1 MAEFNREAQPVADP
15 QFLHYAKPI
24 GDVKADTSTGLALK
38 GIGDVFEDVVKGV
51 HEGIQAKAGYDLE
64 QQVRPLQDQYVQANQ
79 SALERTQTGQS
90 LIDPN
95 TPKAPEGVESNIAR
109 AELLHSAKQNGNLT
123 ETAYLGKLYSVLKDT
138 RAQYPGFRDY
148 VDKRMSALT
157 GKDVAND
164 YLKSMITDINSYG
177 ADKDKDLNHLKTEAS
192 ALVKEGSI
200 EAGKILNG
208 LHDGSIDYKSGVTK
222 LANVKADHWDLQT
235 KKTALETEEVKDKSN
250 SRPVEAVM
258 RLDMF
263 NDLKAI
269 TSQKINGKSTAEWE
283 QAYQAGSLQPGEAEA
298 AIQQINRDEQQFEAN
313 YLRKANTNKLSDGR
327 TYAQAAGKEKYD
339 TILNEGKQ
347 YFSQLR
353 DRFTNKEYGLAH
365 QDNREVNYINDRNSL
380 ALYKGQNGWLHQL
393 QNNPVLHN
401 SPEAQKILLDQYTN
415 NNVLADDI
423 KTIAGLQTQQMATGT
438 PNPDGSSPSLNKAL
452 ETLGAAN
459 KANPNTTPQQEKMSN
474 KALIDSMKKITNPS
488 IPPEMKIGL
497 ARAAYNPVQGS
508 VVAKF
513 SPVDGSQES
522 VFRGLFSKDMVD
534 SVWNLNEPQLKDYVK
549 NSAQQWFERDL
560 VPNELRL
567 LSRAAFDEK
576 NMRFAWDPEKAQL
589 KAEFVYKGRDAKAGN
604 IGLSDEV
611 ARGRAVEAKIND
623 ALRPINGYMSD
634 LKYVMGKGGGDG
646 TANILK
652 ILDHA
657 RAINPDIDV
666 TSGLP
671 KAMYDAFDT
680 HRKALEKE
688 QQRVKGMMTKD
699 SEKAP

>member
-15 QFLHYAKPI
+15 QFLHYAKPV
-24 GDVKADTSTGLALK
+24 GDIKADTSSGLALK
-38 GIGDVFEDVVKGV
+38 GVGDVFEDVVKGA

-95 TPKAPEGVESNIAR
+95 TPKAPDGVESNIAK

-123 ETAYLGKLYSVLKDT
+123 ETAYLGKLYSILKDT
-138 RAQYPGFRDY
+138 RSQYPGFRDY

-365 QDNREVNYINDRNSL
+365 QDSREVNYINDRNSL

-423 KTIAGLQTQQMATGT
+423 KTIAGLQTQQMATQT
-438 PNPDGSSPSLNKAL
+438 PNPDGSKTNLNKAL

-459 KANPNTTPQQEKMSN
+459 KANPNTTPQQEAMSYKSLVN
-474 KALIDSMKKITNPS
+474 SIGKITDPNL
-488 IPPEMKIGL
+488 PPEMKVNL
-497 ARAAYNPVQGS
+497 ARSAYNPVNGS
-508 VVAKF
+508 VIAKF
-513 SPVDGSQES
+513 SYLDGSKQS
-522 VFRGLFSKDMVD
+522 VYHALFGKDMID
-534 SVWNLNEPQLKDYVK
+534 NIWATDNPQIRDYVK
-549 NSAQQWFERDL
+549 TSAQQWFERDMLPDQLRALQL
-560 VPNELRL
+560 VSSDKDNHVK
-567 LSRAAFDEK
+567 FG
-576 NMRFAWDPEKAQL
+576 WDPESGHLTAMSAIKDSGLAVQ
-589 KAEFVYKGRDAKAGN
+589 YKVAAADRARELNTKH
-604 IGLSDEV
+604 LSQ
-611 ARGRAVEAKIND
+611 INSVMD
-623 ALRPINGYMSD
+623 D
-634 LKYVMGKGGGDG
+634 LKYMLSKDGGDASAALAG
-646 TANILK
+646 M
-652 ILDHA
+652 LDHA
-657 RAINPDIDV
+657 RTINPEI
-666 TSGLP
+666 TTGLP
-671 KAMYDAFDT
+671 QKIYDAFNT
-680 HRKALEKE
+680 HKKALENE
-688 QQRVKGMMTKD
+688 QQRVKKSLD
-699 SEKAP
+699 KP